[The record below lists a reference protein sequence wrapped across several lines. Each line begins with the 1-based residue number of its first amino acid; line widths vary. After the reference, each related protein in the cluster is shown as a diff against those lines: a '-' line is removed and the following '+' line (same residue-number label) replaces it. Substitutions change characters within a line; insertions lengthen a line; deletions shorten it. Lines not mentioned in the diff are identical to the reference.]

1 MNLYELSAEYMDL
14 AVRMGDVD
22 KDEIPK
28 VLEELNAIDDSFN
41 NKAVNVVKMIKSYEA
56 DAAAV
61 KEEKKRL
68 NDRQQT
74 LENKAK
80 RLKEYLYDNM
90 KLLNKNRINSELFN
104 ISIRKNPPKLVV
116 SSDQF
121 IPEQYWIPQP
131 SKLDKQA
138 LLSDLKA
145 NVLEVDGVE
154 VEQNESVS
162 IR

>member
-22 KDEIPK
+22 KDEIPN

-104 ISIRKNPPKLVV
+104 ISIRKNPPKLAV

-131 SKLDKQA
+131 AKLDKQT